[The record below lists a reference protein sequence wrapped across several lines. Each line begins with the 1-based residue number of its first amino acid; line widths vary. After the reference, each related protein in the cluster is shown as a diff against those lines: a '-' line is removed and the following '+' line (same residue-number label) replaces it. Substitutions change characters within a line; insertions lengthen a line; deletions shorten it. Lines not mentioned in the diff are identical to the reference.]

1 MRNNN
6 DISATAHGIGN
17 LTDGHDVVLPPSSSR
32 VKIFSTTNGTRGWVT
47 RKFVHLDG
55 AGGGR
60 AGAAGALARSGRE
73 LAITHVAALAVD
85 EPFCFLDETLAQNK
99 RLTTVLTTNGTRG
112 WVTRKFVHL
121 DGAGG
126 GRAGAAGAL
135 ARSGRELAFTHVATL
150 GADKL
155 FARVVP

>member
-17 LTDGHDVVLPPSSSR
+17 LTDGHDVVLPASSSR
-32 VKIFSTTNGTRGWVT
+32 VKIFS
-47 RKFVHLDG
+47 
-55 AGGGR
+55 
-60 AGAAGALARSGRE
+60 
-73 LAITHVAALAVD
+73 
-85 EPFCFLDETLAQNK
+85 
-99 RLTTVLTTNGTRG
+99 TTNGTRG